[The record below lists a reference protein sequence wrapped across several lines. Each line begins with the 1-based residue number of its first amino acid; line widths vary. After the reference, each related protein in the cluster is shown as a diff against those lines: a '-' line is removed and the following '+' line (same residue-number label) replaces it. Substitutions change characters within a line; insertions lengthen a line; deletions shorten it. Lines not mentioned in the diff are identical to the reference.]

1 MEVLCRL
8 SYSGARR
15 DRRRRARG
23 GHDIERSSACDH
35 VWMRRLLSLM
45 MLAVPLAG
53 CSGDPP
59 ELPSPPDAEASVVI
73 RTADGPVELDV
84 ELADTDRE
92 RATGLMGRER
102 IGPYDGMAF
111 IFGAPTEGTFW
122 MKNTLIP
129 LSIAFWDETGRIVRI
144 LDMEPCEA
152 DPCPTYGPGEPY
164 VAALEVEQGAFE
176 DHGVEVGDRVE
187 LITSE
192 A

>member
-1 MEVLCRL
+1 VRSLLLIALFLC
-8 SYSGARR
+8 A
-15 DRRRRARG
+15 A
-23 GHDIERSSACDH
+23 
-35 VWMRRLLSLM
+35 
-45 MLAVPLAG
+45 
-53 CSGDPP
+53 CSGDAP
-59 ELPSPPDAEASVVI
+59 ELPSRPDAEASVVI
-73 RTADGPVELDV
+73 RTAEGPVELDV
-84 ELADTDRE
+84 ELADTDPE
-92 RATGLMGRER
+92 RATGLMGREQ
-102 IGPYDGMAF
+102 IGPHDGMAF
-111 IFGAPTEGTFW
+111 VFGAPTEGTFW